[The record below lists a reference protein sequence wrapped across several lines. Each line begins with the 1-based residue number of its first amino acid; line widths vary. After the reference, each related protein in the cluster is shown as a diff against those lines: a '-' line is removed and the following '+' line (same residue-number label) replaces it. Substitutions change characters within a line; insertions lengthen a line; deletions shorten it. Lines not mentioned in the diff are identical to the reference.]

1 MPYRKRN
8 LVDLPTGT
16 ALEPLRGLTLAKRS
30 RTTAVLAQGD
40 RVLTP
45 GRRILLRAGLAG
57 SAGWHVGDFPL
68 GPLQQRPN
76 ATDYRVVARAPAVRL
91 TPGHFPRMWLI
102 ADPSGQTE
110 AAGGTGPVYT
120 GVRGYVK
127 ISASFDNGIGTVV
140 VSQEIKVPPS
150 LEDDGVQPQSSGGAW
165 THLHRR
171 WATLLQPAD
180 LQSIEELA
188 AWSDGVTCSLELSY
202 RGSPRVVDCVV
213 FEEPIACARDIA
225 TGDAM
230 IPLHANGQG
239 GAAGPV
245 FGKVPL
251 VRRSAS
257 DTGGG
262 VEALADAAR
271 RLARETGPIVW
282 TATTWEEAS
291 QPWADLEAVA
301 RDITA
306 TSWEEVM
313 SGAASYRETDA
324 GWSPSAAS
332 GGARVEDSEA
342 TVVLRDADRVCKV
355 RCWVYARTSSFA
367 GEGWFRLQA
376 APYNAID
383 VHVTGSAWGWFS
395 ADGFLRTGI
404 GATDPQVAEVFGKAG
419 VGSVLSWRYMAIEA
433 LD

>member
-16 ALEPLRGLTLAKRS
+16 PLEPLRGLTLAKRS

-40 RVLTP
+40 RVLSP

-57 SAGWHVGDFPL
+57 SAGWHVVDFPI

-110 AAGGTGPVYT
+110 DDVGAGPFYT
-120 GVRGYVK
+120 GVRGYVR
-127 ISASFDNGIGTVV
+127 ITATFDNGLDTVV

-150 LEDDGVQPQSSGGAW
+150 LEDDGVQPQSAGGAW

-180 LQSIEELA
+180 LQSIADLA
-188 AWSDGVTCSLELSY
+188 AWSDGVTCSLELAY

-213 FEEPIACARDIA
+213 FEEPVAVARDIA

-251 VRRSAS
+251 IRRSAS

-262 VEALADAAR
+262 AEALADAAR
-271 RLARETGPIVW
+271 RLATETGPIVW
-282 TATTWEEAS
+282 TASTWEEAA
-291 QPWADLEAVA
+291 QPRADLEAVA
-301 RDITA
+301 RDITS
-306 TSWEEVM
+306 TTWQEVL
-313 SGAASYRETDA
+313 SGASAYSA
-324 GWSPSAAS
+324 AGPGWSPSAAS

-355 RCWVYARTSSFA
+355 RVWVYAKTSSFA
-367 GEGWFRLQA
+367 GSGSFRVQA

-383 VHVTGSAWGWFS
+383 VAVTGSSWGWFS

-404 GATDPQVAEVFGKAG
+404 GATDPQVAAVFGKAA